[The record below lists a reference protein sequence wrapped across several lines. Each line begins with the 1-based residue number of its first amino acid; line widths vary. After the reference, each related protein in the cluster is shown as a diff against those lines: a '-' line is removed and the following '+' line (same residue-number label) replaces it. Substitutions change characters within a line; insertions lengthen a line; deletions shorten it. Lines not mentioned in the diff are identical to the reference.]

1 MQRSF
6 FPGSV
11 DYDGPMSRG
20 FNSGRALSSHSLVV
34 WRAALQPYIC
44 QASNV
49 LDLGSGTGRFAVLI
63 AEWFGT
69 PVIGVEPARG
79 MREVAGASGKHAN
92 VFYVGGRAEQLPLRE
107 NSVAAALLSNVYH
120 HVTDR
125 PSCAA
130 ELRRI
135 LKPEGKV
142 LIRGA
147 FAGRLGEIT
156 LFDHFPEA
164 KAVCEQFPTM
174 EETVQTFTD
183 CGFKFETVE
192 RVVQQT
198 CSSLKELAARTRL
211 RADTTLAMMA
221 DPEFISR
228 QEAVER
234 AAADETK
241 PTAVIDTLDLLVL
254 RKRGETPAVPNLL

>member
-1 MQRSF
+1 MQRLF
-6 FPGSV
+6 FPGNV

-20 FNSGRALSSHSLVV
+20 FNSGRGLSSHSLAV

-49 LDLGSGTGRFAVLI
+49 LDLGSGTGRFATLI

-69 PVIGVEPARG
+69 PVIGEPARG
-79 MREVAGASGKHAN
+79 MREMAAASGKHSN
-92 VFYVGGRAEQLPLRE
+92 IFYVGGHAEQIPLRE
-107 NSVAAALLSNVYH
+107 NSVGAVFLSNVYH
-120 HVTDR
+120 HIRDKAA
-125 PSCAA
+125 CAS
-130 ELRRI
+130 ELCRI
-135 LKPEGKV
+135 LKPGGQV
-142 LIRGA
+142 LIRGV

-164 KAVCEQFPTM
+164 KAVCEQLPTM

-183 CGFKFETVE
+183 SGFKFETIE
-192 RVVQQT
+192 RVIQQT

-221 DPEFISR
+221 DHEFVSR
-228 QEAVER
+228 QDLLER
-234 AAADETK
+234 AAADESK
-241 PTAVIDTLDLLVL
+241 PTAIVETLDLLVL
-254 RKRGETPAVPNLL
+254 RKADG

>member
-1 MQRSF
+1 MPRLF
-6 FPGSV
+6 VPGSI
-11 DYDGPMSRG
+11 DYDGPMSRD
-20 FNSGRALSSHSLVV
+20 FNSGRVLSSHSLAV
-34 WRAALQPYIC
+34 WRAALEPHIGR
-44 QASNV
+44 ADIV
-49 LDLGSGTGRFAVLI
+49 LDLGSGTGRFATLI

-69 PVIGVEPARG
+69 PVIGMEPARG
-79 MREVAGASGKHAN
+79 MRERAAASGKHSN
-92 VFYVGGRAEQLPLRE
+92 IFYVGGHAEQIPLRE
-107 NSVAAALLSNVYH
+107 NSVGAAFLSNVYH
-120 HVTDR
+120 HIRDKAA
-125 PSCAA
+125 CAS

-135 LKPEGKV
+135 LKPGGRV

-183 CGFKFETVE
+183 CGFKFETIE
-192 RVVQQT
+192 RMIQQT
-198 CSSLKELAARTRL
+198 CSNLKELAARTRL

-221 DPEFISR
+221 DHKFVSR
-228 QEAVER
+228 QDALER

-241 PTAVIDTLDLLVL
+241 PTAVIDTLDFLVL
-254 RKRGETPAVPNLL
+254 RNRAE

>member
-6 FPGSV
+6 FPGNV

-20 FNSGRALSSHSLVV
+20 FNSGRALSSHSLAV
-34 WRAALQPYIC
+34 WRAALRPYIC
-44 QASNV
+44 QASNI
-49 LDLGSGTGRFAVLI
+49 LDLGSGTGRFATLI

-69 PVIGVEPARG
+69 AVIGVEPAQG
-79 MREVAGASGKHAN
+79 MREVAAASGKHAN
-92 VFYVGGRAEQLPLRE
+92 VFYVGGRAEQVPFRGK
-107 NSVAAALLSNVYH
+107 SVSAALLSNVYH

-135 LKPEGKV
+135 LKPEGRV

-183 CGFKFETVE
+183 CGFKFETIE
-192 RVVQQT
+192 RVIQQT
-198 CSSLKELAARTRL
+198 CSNLKELAARTRL

-221 DPEFISR
+221 DHEFVSR
-228 QEAVER
+228 QDALER

-241 PTAVIDTLDLLVL
+241 PTAIVETLDLLVL
-254 RKRGETPAVPNLL
+254 RKADG